1 MEKRRRGRPPKSKLQ
16 PISVTGST
24 VQVLSSDNYVSNVR
38 DNNMQSTENLLMQV
52 KGILANELFELTN
65 ASNKRSLTATEA
77 RNLNKFGYLI
87 AVILREEREVI
98 KMAKGV
104 EDKEILSMIAS
115 SFGVDKNSLEKF
127 LSKGSLIDK
136 ENDNE

>member
-38 DNNMQSTENLLMQV
+38 DNMQSTENLLMQV

-115 SFGVDKNSLEKF
+115 FCQKVR
-127 LSKGSLIDK
+127 
-136 ENDNE
+136 